1 MIANQLISDSHIYLR
16 PSDTVSQGLTF
27 MHINYLKHLPVVDKN
42 RLVTLV
48 SEEQLLRYDKDLLIE
63 QIQENANAKFCREE
77 DHIFEV
83 ISLLAEEKLTTIPVL
98 DKDDNYVGFITQ
110 EDLIQ
115 FYANSFSFKEP
126 GSIIVLEV
134 NRRSYSL
141 SEISRIVEMENAAIL
156 STFLNDVQDSSNI
169 MVTLKVNLN
178 EIQPIIKALERYD
191 YTVKASFTE
200 QEYIDDLKERYDMLM
215 SYLNV

>member
-1 MIANQLISDSHIYLR
+1 MIADQLISDNLIFLK
-16 PSDTVSQGLTF
+16 PEDTVAKALTI
-27 MHINYLKHLPVVDKN
+27 MHINYIKHLPVVSDN
-42 RLVTLV
+42 QLISLI
-48 SEEQLLRYDKDLLIE
+48 SEDQLLRYDKDLKMSEIKDS
-63 QIQENANAKFCREE
+63 NTVKYCRKD

-98 DKDDNYVGFITQ
+98 DKDDLYLGFITQ

-134 NRRSYSL
+134 NRRSYTL
-141 SEISRIVEMENAAIL
+141 SEISRIIELENAAVL
-156 STFLNDVQDSSNI
+156 STFLNDVPDSTNI
-169 MVTLKVNLN
+169 MVTIKVNLN
-178 EIQPIIKALERYD
+178 EIQPIVKALERYG
-191 YTVKASFTE
+191 YEIKASFTE

>member
-1 MIANQLISDSHIYLR
+1 MN
-16 PSDTVSQGLTF
+16 
-27 MHINYLKHLPVVDKN
+27 INYLKHLPVVDKN

-48 SEEQLLRYDKDLLIE
+48 SEEQLMRYDKNLLIKDIE
-63 QIQENANAKFCREE
+63 ESANAKFCREQ

-98 DKDDNYVGFITQ
+98 DNEDNYIGFITQ

-115 FYANSFSFKEP
+115 FYASSFSFKEP
-126 GSIIVLEV
+126 GGIIVLEV

-169 MVTLKVNLN
+169 IVTLKVNLN
-178 EIQPIIKALERYD
+178 EIQPIIRAFERYD

-200 QEYIDDLKERYDMLM
+200 QENIDDLKERYDMLM